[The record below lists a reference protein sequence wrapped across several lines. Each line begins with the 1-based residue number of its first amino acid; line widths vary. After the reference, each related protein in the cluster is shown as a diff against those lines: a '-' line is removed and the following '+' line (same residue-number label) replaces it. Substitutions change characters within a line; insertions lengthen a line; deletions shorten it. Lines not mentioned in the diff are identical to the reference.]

1 MKRKPKSDQ
10 TKTYSTPIGDYRK
23 GARNF
28 GWWMLIYSLA
38 SLATFI
44 VWVLYVHN
52 EQRWFVITPATISI
66 AVIWLAVAIL
76 VIAGFSTVEAGYVG
90 VVTSFKR
97 YVGTVN
103 SGLFFAV
110 RGINEYFEVFLGEQ
124 INELHMTNEKGKGSG
139 AVELTD
145 HVSIGVEATV
155 WYKVVKE
162 GAHLALFNTA
172 DFVTFIN
179 REMDSL
185 LRSFLSC
192 YSFQEINTL
201 KGRSVMLLLFANGFM
216 NPDGSIKPFKE
227 LVFNYSEEER
237 DEILRAAPIWQ
248 KILQRWGIEILDLA
262 IADFILPPEMEA
274 AWNAEFEAEQQK
286 IAAKTNAEKAVFEKQ
301 RMITLAEGER
311 GQLFERGQGYADQIH
326 AAMAASGASGEHAIN
341 FLIKK
346 DKYAAVAAG
355 ANAILSDEGD
365 HSGTVVEGARFGA
378 GVGLYENRNQNPNN
392 SMPSPSGI
400 PMKGK
405 TNEASQ
411 KSGGKD
417 AGTTGAGKGP
427 GGEPSK

>member
-1 MKRKPKSDQ
+1 MTAFFIFIGLVAWLGYGFFFQRKRKTTSEQPKKSADFDKEFSELLNTPEGQGILREKKLAELMRQASDESSEDMQSALEKTLENKKLAEKILEKLPSWMKRKPKSDQ

-192 YSFQEINTL
+192 YSFQEINNL
-201 KGRSVMLLLFANGFM
+201 
-216 NPDGSIKPFKE
+216 
-227 LVFNYSEEER
+227 
-237 DEILRAAPIWQ
+237 
-248 KILQRWGIEILDLA
+248 
-262 IADFILPPEMEA
+262 
-274 AWNAEFEAEQQK
+274 
-286 IAAKTNAEKAVFEKQ
+286 
-301 RMITLAEGER
+301 
-311 GQLFERGQGYADQIH
+311 
-326 AAMAASGASGEHAIN
+326 
-341 FLIKK
+341 
-346 DKYAAVAAG
+346 
-355 ANAILSDEGD
+355 
-365 HSGTVVEGARFGA
+365 
-378 GVGLYENRNQNPNN
+378 
-392 SMPSPSGI
+392 
-400 PMKGK
+400 
-405 TNEASQ
+405 
-411 KSGGKD
+411 
-417 AGTTGAGKGP
+417 
-427 GGEPSK
+427 